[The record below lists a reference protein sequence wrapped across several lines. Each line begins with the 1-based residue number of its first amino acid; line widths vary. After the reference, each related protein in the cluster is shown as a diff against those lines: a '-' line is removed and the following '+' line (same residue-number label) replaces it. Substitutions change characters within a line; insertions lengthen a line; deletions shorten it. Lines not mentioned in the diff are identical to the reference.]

1 MRYLL
6 IPIRADISN
15 FFQFLKN
22 MSVYREGER
31 KGGRERE
38 YDVWVCVPCHVG
50 RGQDTTS
57 RFLRVS
63 YSLCNGFQGSNLVVR
78 LALQKNLATE
88 LSLWP
93 QLQLLMQNNM
103 SR

>member
-22 MSVYREGER
+22 MSVYSEGER

-57 RFLRVS
+57 RFSRVS
-63 YSLCNGFQGSNLVVR
+63 YSL
-78 LALQKNLATE
+78 LQWVPRIKLGCQTCTAE
-88 LSLWP
+88 EFGY
-93 QLQLLMQNNM
+93 
-103 SR
+103 